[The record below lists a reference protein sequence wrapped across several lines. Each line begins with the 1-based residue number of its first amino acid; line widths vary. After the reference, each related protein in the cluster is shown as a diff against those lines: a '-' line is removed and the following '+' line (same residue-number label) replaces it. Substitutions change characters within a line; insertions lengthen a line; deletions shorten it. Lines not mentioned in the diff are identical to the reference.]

1 MGIIP
6 SRNEPFSAFWTFKNY
21 EVMISVERYFSY
33 LSTGIVSY
41 FFVATCLVRN
51 CLKKVGRL
59 LVDPGLLTH
68 LQLSLCRNLRS
79 NFQLIVK
86 NLLQICNSYRK
97 GSLQFIEKPV
107 SFLFLL
113 LCLVSWWLRL
123 CDNQTKSRYGDANWE
138 ISEWLLCGRRDYK
151 LGMPDSSSSSSGSNA
166 VIWKSICVP
175 SFYVRWIFFT
185 NCTKWLRIFILTLSL
200 ENYQALLWL
209 YMKPKKNRAQSGSYF
224 AKFF

>member
-1 MGIIP
+1 M
-6 SRNEPFSAFWTFKNY
+6 NHFQHFWTFKNY

-51 CLKKVGRL
+51 CLKKVGHL

-97 GSLQFIEKPV
+97 RSLQFIEKPV
-107 SFLFLL
+107 SFYSCSSVWPHDDWGSAIIKPNQDMAMLIEKYLNDFCVVVEIINWGCRTVVVVVVVVTLLFG
-113 LCLVSWWLRL
+113 
-123 CDNQTKSRYGDANWE
+123 NRYVFHHFTWDE
-138 ISEWLLCGRRDYK
+138 
-151 LGMPDSSSSSSGSNA
+151 
-166 VIWKSICVP
+166 
-175 SFYVRWIFFT
+175 FFT
-185 NCTKWLRIFILTLSL
+185 NCTKWLRIVI
-200 ENYQALLWL
+200 
-209 YMKPKKNRAQSGSYF
+209 
-224 AKFF
+224 